1 ARAPEPPAGLRVT
14 PRSEG
19 RFDVAVVAY
28 DYFGEFAMLCGLL
41 AVHGL
46 DITSGHVHTLPPR
59 APAAARPRGRR
70 PAGSSPRTIVDVFRV
85 RPRREP
91 PHEDALERE
100 LIALA
105 ALVAEG

>member
-46 DITSGHVHTLPPR
+46 EIDSGHVHTLAAPPPPPPGPSAAQPPPPGVADDRRRLPR
-59 APAAARPRGRR
+59 AAAPRRPRRSRPRGRA
-70 PAGSSPRTIVDVFRV
+70 AGPRGSR
-85 RPRREP
+85 
-91 PHEDALERE
+91 
-100 LIALA
+100 
-105 ALVAEG
+105 